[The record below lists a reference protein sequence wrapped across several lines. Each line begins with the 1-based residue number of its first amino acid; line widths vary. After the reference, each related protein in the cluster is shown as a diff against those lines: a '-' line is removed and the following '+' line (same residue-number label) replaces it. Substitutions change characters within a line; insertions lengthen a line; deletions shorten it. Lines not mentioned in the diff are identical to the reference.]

1 MEKRLAQIDKL
12 TGRRASGYAARFNSV
27 ADIGPFKEKILPGAF
42 SLDSD
47 VLCLLDHDSGKV
59 LGRTRS
65 GTLTLRTDD
74 QGLFFELELPDTAAG
89 RDVQELGKRGDLGG
103 MSFGFIVPKGGETWE
118 GNTRVLNK
126 IDLRE
131 ISIISAW
138 PAYPE
143 TSVNVR
149 AQKASNRLT
158 RYMETVKL

>member
-1 MEKRLAQIDKL
+1 MEKRLSQVD
-12 TGRRASGYAARFNSV
+12 TVNGRRASGYAARFNSV

-42 SLDSD
+42 SIDKD
-47 VLCLLDHDSGKV
+47 VLCLLDHDTSKV
-59 LGRTRS
+59 LGRTKS
-65 GTLTLRTDD
+65 GTLTLRTDG

-89 RDVQELGKRGDLGG
+89 RDVQELAKRGDLGG

-118 GNTRVLNK
+118 GDTRVLNQ

-149 AQKASNRLT
+149 SRKVVNRIT

>member
-1 MEKRLAQIDKL
+1 MEKRLAQIEKV
-12 TGRRASGYAARFNSV
+12 TGRRASGYAARFNTR
-27 ADIGPFKEKILPGAF
+27 ATIGSFREEIKPGAF
-42 SLDSD
+42 DLEKD
-47 VLCLLDHDSGKV
+47 VLCLLDHDTSKV
-59 LGRTRS
+59 LGRTKS

-74 QGLFFELELPDTAAG
+74 HGLYFELELPDTAAG
-89 RDVQELGKRGDLGG
+89 RDVQELAKRGDLGG

-131 ISIISAW
+131 ISVISAW

-149 AQKASNRLT
+149 SRKPSNRFT
-158 RYMETVKL
+158 RYMETVK